1 MFIMFIYA
9 HFHDDHNPSVCV
21 YRKNFL
27 FESCELYFKYF
38 DFIKNYFGLK
48 SDKETKAKMRE
59 LQSKKISIKYPLK
72 IRFLM
77 KWQKLEEKRS
87 VYIIEVFLFK
97 IEKIII
103 IIYYAVFCGVF
114 LFSFG

>member
-1 MFIMFIYA
+1 MLIMFIYA

-27 FESCELYFKYF
+27 FESCELHFKYF

-59 LQSKKISIKYPLK
+59 LQTKKNFYKISFKNK
-72 IRFLM
+72 IFDEM
-77 KWQKLEEKRS
+77 AKIGKEKECL
-87 VYIIEVFLFK
+87 YN
-97 IEKIII
+97 
-103 IIYYAVFCGVF
+103 
-114 LFSFG
+114 